1 MEKDSRLKNGRGE
14 RIIFALLF
22 IALGSTIMI
31 VFSPWSPILGR
42 ANDYLGRIGLITLLA
57 VTVWI
62 IQSNNRIE
70 KYGQVFYGLLVLA
83 VAVSL
88 DYIMGIY
95 LIEYVGIKDSTPA
108 GWALQK
114 LNECIVIVSVVI
126 TLTRLSQHNLAS
138 IYIQKGKLKQGII
151 IGAAAFG
158 LAAAGSIPIATLFN
172 AQNLSLSKIIP
183 WTPWILIIVL
193 ANATMEEIMFRGLF
207 LRKLEPFYGKF
218 ISNVMIAFV
227 FTGIHS
233 AATYTTDQYIFLAI
247 LFPLALAWGYLMQ
260 KTDAIWGSIL
270 FHAGMDIPI
279 ILGIFSN
286 QF

>member
-1 MEKDSRLKNGRGE
+1 MEKDTSLKNGRGK
-14 RIIFALLF
+14 RIFIALLF
-22 IALGSTIMI
+22 IAIASIIMI

-42 ANDYLGRIGLITLLA
+42 VNDYLGRIGLIIMLA
-57 VTVWI
+57 VTVWMVRN
-62 IQSNNRIE
+62 SRNYK
-70 KYGQVFYGLLVLA
+70 KYWQVFYGLLILT

-88 DYIMGIY
+88 DWIIGIY
-95 LIEYVGIKDSTPA
+95 LIDYVGIKDSTPA

-126 TLTRLSQHNLAS
+126 IFTKLSRNRLGS

-151 IGAAAFG
+151 IGVTAFV
-158 LAAAGSIPIATLFN
+158 LAAVGSIPMANLFN
-172 AQNLSLSKIIP
+172 AQNLSLSRIIP
-183 WTPWILIIVL
+183 WTPWILIFVL

-207 LRKLEPFYGKF
+207 LRKLEPFYGRF
-218 ISNVMIAFV
+218 ISNIMVAFV
-227 FTGIHS
+227 FTVMHG
-233 AATYTTDQYIFLAI
+233 AATYTADQYLFLAI
-247 LFPLALAWGYLMQ
+247 LFPLALAWGYVMQ
-260 KTDAIWGSIL
+260 RTDAVWGSIL